1 MGASCSLVATETVA
15 LRKIIGITIAVSLE
29 LPIFPLMLVFAFLS
43 GVILLAEVLNRIIT
57 SEAEL
62 TRKVVH
68 IGAGN
73 VILIAWWFEIPSWM
87 GVGAA
92 VVAAIIAL
100 LSYFLPI
107 LPSINSV
114 GRKSLGTFF
123 YAVSMGILIAWFFPD
138 TPQYAAIGILTMA
151 WGDGMAAL
159 VGQNFGRHPYKLFG
173 STKSWEGSLT
183 MAMVSYLICWSILL
197 AVEGNFWQIWLI
209 PMIIAVTATSF
220 EAISK
225 LGVDNLTV
233 PLVSGG
239 LSFLFVQAL
248 IYS

>member
-1 MGASCSLVATETVA
+1 MSHFFLTNSPLIPVFPLLTVA
-15 LRKIIGITIAVSLE
+15 
-29 LPIFPLMLVFAFLS
+29 AFL
-43 GVILLAEVLNRIIT
+43 GAIILLAESLNRAIF
-57 SEAEL
+57 SDAEL

-73 VILIAWWFEIPSWM
+73 VILLAWWFQIPPWI
-87 GVGAA
+87 GVSAA
-92 VVAAIIAL
+92 VVAGIIAL
-100 LSYFLPI
+100 LSYFIPI

-123 YAVSMGILIAWFFPD
+123 YAVSMGILIAWFFPE

-159 VGQNFGRHPYKLFG
+159 IGQNFGRHPYQVFG

-183 MAMVSYLICWSILL
+183 MLTVSYFICYFILL
-197 AVEGNFWQIWLI
+197 IVQGNLWQIWLI
-209 PMIIAVTATSF
+209 SLCVAVFATSF

-225 LGVDNLTV
+225 LGIDNLTV
-233 PLVSGG
+233 PLISGG
-239 LSFLFVQAL
+239 LSFFLVNWFMEM
-248 IYS
+248 